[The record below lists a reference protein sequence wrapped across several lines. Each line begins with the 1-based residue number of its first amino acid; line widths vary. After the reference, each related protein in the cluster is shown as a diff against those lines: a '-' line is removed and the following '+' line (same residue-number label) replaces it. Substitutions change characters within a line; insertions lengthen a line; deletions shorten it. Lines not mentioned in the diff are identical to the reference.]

1 MRPFADLARM
11 ARRELLLAL
20 LDLAPPIKR
29 RLIAAVRNDTTP
41 PIIAFLKGHR
51 HA

>member
-1 MRPFADLARM
+1 MRTLGDLARM

-20 LDLAPPIKR
+20 LDLAPPVKR
-29 RLIAAVRNDTTP
+29 RLTAAIHNGTTS